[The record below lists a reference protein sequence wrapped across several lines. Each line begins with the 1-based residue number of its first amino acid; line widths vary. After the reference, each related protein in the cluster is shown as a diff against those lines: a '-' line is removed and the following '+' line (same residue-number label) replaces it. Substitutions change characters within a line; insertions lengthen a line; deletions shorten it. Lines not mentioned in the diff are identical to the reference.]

1 MNRFSRF
8 LILAVGVVFA
18 IGLASC
24 RRGDYKPVYH
34 VAGRVLF
41 NGKPAEGADVTL
53 FPLDDSDPKRPRPGG
68 QAGRDGSFRLST
80 YASYDGAP
88 PGRYAVTII
97 YRSPEKKVDDENRG
111 PDLLKGRYA
120 DPKTT
125 PLRVEVKK
133 GENNFEPFD
142 LK

>member
-1 MNRFSRF
+1 MTRCLRF
-8 LILAVGVVFA
+8 LLLAITIGLAF
-18 IGLASC
+18 GLASC

-34 VAGRVLF
+34 VTGTVLF
-41 NGKPAEGADVTL
+41 KGKPAEGAQVTL
-53 FPLDDSDPKRPRPGG
+53 FPLGDIDPKRPPPGAQVG
-68 QAGRDGSFRLST
+68 PDGDFRLST

-97 YRSPEKKVDDENRG
+97 YPSPSRKENGENIG
-111 PDLLKGRYA
+111 PDLLQGRYA

-125 PLRVEVKK
+125 PLRAEVKEE
-133 GENNFEPFD
+133 ENHLDPLD